1 MSHSE
6 MEILLHEAKA
16 AIKCATVI
24 LEEDGDH
31 NKFKEYVERAVSKL
45 GKLQKEL

>member
-6 MEILLHEAKA
+6 MEILLHEAKTA
-16 AIKCATVI
+16 VKCATVI

-31 NKFKEYVERAVSKL
+31 DKFKEYVEKAISKL
-45 GKLQKEL
+45 EKLQKEL